1 MSSRVKWS
9 SVLAFVPSQDRL
21 TGRMGLSNG
30 YKSSKQIS
38 KQLKDFSIDIIYVYS
53 EVWHESAE
61 ISEDPV
67 YVF

>member
-30 YKSSKQIS
+30 KPGHNIPK
-38 KQLKDFSIDIIYVYS
+38 
-53 EVWHESAE
+53 WT
-61 ISEDPV
+61 
-67 YVF
+67 